1 MHTNSQE
8 KLTNGFLVVDKP
20 GGITSHDVV
29 ARARKD
35 LNTRKIGHA
44 GTLDPMATGVLVLG
58 IGDGTRLLQYIT
70 AGVKAYDATVK
81 LGQLTS
87 TDDKEGEVIA
97 TSEIPSDIPAAFA
110 KQVGKI
116 MQRPSSVSAIR
127 IDGKRAYDL
136 VREGFEVDIPP
147 REVEVYELKIN
158 AIRGDEVDISVTCS
172 AGTYIRAIARDCGGH
187 LTALRRTRVGIFDLT
202 LAGKMMSV
210 GEAASKIFTPRNLD
224 LHEASEMKFGRA
236 IDASGN
242 AGIVAA
248 LNTDGQLVALLEDKD
263 GRAKPIAVFVK

>member
-1 MHTNSQE
+1 M
-8 KLTNGFLVVDKP
+8 
-20 GGITSHDVV
+20 TSHDVV
-29 ARARKD
+29 AKSRRE

-97 TSEIPSDIPAAFA
+97 NTEIPADIPGAFA

-136 VREGFEVDIPP
+136 VREGKEVDIPP
-147 REVEVYELKIN
+147 REVEVFDIKIN
-158 AIRGDEVDISVTCS
+158 EIRVDEVDISVTCS
-172 AGTYIRAIARDCGGH
+172 AGTYIRAIARDLGVALGVGGH
-187 LTALRRTRVGIFDLT
+187 LTRLRRTHSSGFTLDDARSLDDTGLAPIPLRQALARFLTEIVVTRDEGPKVLNGLSLPWRWPDRAEPVMVIAEGGETLLAIGQQSEGRLTYFSVFNHT
-202 LAGKMMSV
+202 LA
-210 GEAASKIFTPRNLD
+210 D
-224 LHEASEMKFGRA
+224 
-236 IDASGN
+236 
-242 AGIVAA
+242 
-248 LNTDGQLVALLEDKD
+248 
-263 GRAKPIAVFVK
+263 